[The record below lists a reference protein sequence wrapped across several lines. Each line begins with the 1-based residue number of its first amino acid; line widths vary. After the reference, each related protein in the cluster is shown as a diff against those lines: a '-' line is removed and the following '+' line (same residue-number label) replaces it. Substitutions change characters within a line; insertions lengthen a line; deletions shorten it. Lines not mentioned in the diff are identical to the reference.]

1 MKGNIKDIFEN
12 LKTKG
17 TGVSSP
23 EDYFGNFE
31 NIFFNAK
38 TNATHTS
45 GFVSPN
51 NYFEEFDDKVLTELK
66 PSKIIRLNNNALK
79 ISLMVAAT
87 LLLFFSISNFNLDKH
102 PLSMDDIELNEIENW
117 LDNDLVSYNSYEI
130 SEIFS
135 DVDLDIELANVE
147 IDASL
152 NYLDYTDIESLI
164 LENQ

>member
-1 MKGNIKDIFEN
+1 MKGNKKDIFDN

-17 TGVSSP
+17 TGFSSP
-23 EDYFGNFE
+23 KDYFGNFE
-31 NIFFNAK
+31 NNFFK
-38 TNATHTS
+38 TKTIATHTS

-51 NYFEEFDDKVLTELK
+51 NYFEEFDDKVLTKLK

-102 PLSMDDIELNEIENW
+102 PLGMDDIELNEMENW
-117 LDNDLVSYNSYEI
+117 LDNDLVSYNTYEI

-135 DVDLDIELANVE
+135 DVDLDIELANAE

-152 NYLDYTDIESLI
+152 NYLDYTDIENLI